1 MPREQLDRLLFF
13 CSLLFLLFVGA
24 FSYGYFVATTKRF
37 PHRIITHALKD
48 VDDVLNLVRA
58 NAHEIRSSRRQGGVT
73 IHEASWAQPGLTF
86 FTAYDGELFRP
97 FLVDMDGKVLHRW
110 ETRYSAFF
118 KRGKLDLVSDT
129 QRHLHGAHLYS
140 DGSILASFEFK
151 ALAKLDRCSRP
162 VWLLRRATHHAI
174 LPLPDGSFLTLAHD
188 KKRERPYLDKG
199 HFEDS
204 ILHVSANGE
213 VLEEI
218 NIIEAILK
226 GRYQNLLLQG
236 EPWRPESQSFDP
248 LHTNDIELVTKELAQ
263 RIPQAQTG
271 DFLVSLQRPGALAI
285 ISRTKRAVVWSMVG
299 PFLRQHDP
307 DIVDDGTLLVFDNRT
322 EMMQR
327 TPVRWLEEPQV
338 WGYSRILRVDPATQ
352 QVLWSFEGTKAFPFY
367 SSMQGKLQP
376 LANGNILV
384 SDPEGGRAFEIS
396 PTHGNRIVWEYVN
409 TIHGKGDGLL
419 GRVTEAT
426 RYDFDGSE
434 FVNKPCP

>member
-13 CSLLFLLFVGA
+13 FSVLFLLFVGA

-73 IHEASWAQPGLTF
+73 IHEASLAQPGLTF
-86 FTAYDGELFRP
+86 FTAYDGQLFRP
-97 FLVDMDGKVLHRW
+97 FLVDMDGNVVHRW
-110 ETRYSAFF
+110 ETHYSAFF

-174 LPLPDGSFLTLAHD
+174 LPLPDGSFLTLSHD
-188 KKRERPYLDKG
+188 KKRDRPYLDKG

-236 EPWRPESQSFDP
+236 EPWRPESNRLIPSTPTTSSSSRKSWHRGSRRPRRGIFSSRCNARVRSRSSAARKKQWSGAWSDRSCASTTP
-248 LHTNDIELVTKELAQ
+248 TSSTTARSSSSTIEP
-263 RIPQAQTG
+263 R
-271 DFLVSLQRPGALAI
+271 
-285 ISRTKRAVVWSMVG
+285 
-299 PFLRQHDP
+299 
-307 DIVDDGTLLVFDNRT
+307 
-322 EMMQR
+322 
-327 TPVRWLEEPQV
+327 
-338 WGYSRILRVDPATQ
+338 
-352 QVLWSFEGTKAFPFY
+352 
-367 SSMQGKLQP
+367 
-376 LANGNILV
+376 
-384 SDPEGGRAFEIS
+384 
-396 PTHGNRIVWEYVN
+396 
-409 TIHGKGDGLL
+409 
-419 GRVTEAT
+419 
-426 RYDFDGSE
+426 
-434 FVNKPCP
+434 